1 MIEEVR
7 IRPLATPSLLLGI
20 GLGGF
25 IDGILFHQILQWH
38 HMLSN
43 VRPPVDLVAMSYN
56 VVWDGLFHAVTWLFT
71 VVGVVMLFRA
81 ARRDDVVW
89 SGRIFA
95 GTMLFGWGLFNFI
108 EGILDQFVL
117 GIHHVHPGA
126 GQLAWDLA
134 FVALGGV
141 GFMLAGFLIGRSEIS
156 GTRMSP
162 ATRRALAL

>member
-7 IRPLATPSLLLGI
+7 VRPLATPSLLLGI

-25 IDGILFHQILQWH
+25 VDGILLHQILQWH
-38 HMLSN
+38 NMLSSIT
-43 VRPPVDLVAMSYN
+43 PPTDLVAMKYN
-56 VVWDGLFHAVTWLFT
+56 MVWDGLFHAVTWIVTF
-71 VVGVVMLFRA
+71 VGVVMLFRA

-95 GTMLFGWGLFNFI
+95 GSMLFGWGLFNFV
-108 EGILDQFVL
+108 EGILDHFVL
-117 GIHHVHPGA
+117 GLHHVHPGA

-134 FVALGGV
+134 FVGVGGV
-141 GFMLAGFLIGRSEIS
+141 GLMLAGFLIGRSEIS

-162 ATRRALAL
+162 ATRHALGL